1 MSRSQAN
8 RPLWK
13 RKKPHRGKAC
23 RRGEPVY
30 YEEKKRAINLMLT
43 PRAISVL
50 TEIAQEIGQSRSE
63 VIELALRFPPIQQTL
78 RLELIKANTAKKDE
92 S

>member
-1 MSRSQAN
+1 
-8 RPLWK
+8 
-13 RKKPHRGKAC
+13 
-23 RRGEPVY
+23 
-30 YEEKKRAINLMLT
+30 MLT